1 MCSWSDLRCILANAE
16 RRDQLVDR
24 QLSRRNRPEPEG
36 FAPTFPSL
44 IGRHFNEQGV
54 SYLQVLI
61 TPSGCGIRYRC
72 IADEGLEARHGADI
86 VSVRLQHSSRLAYR
100 QRPRAAG
107 LALSDIGGDAPD
119 LVAG

>member
-1 MCSWSDLRCILANAE
+1 MHQRSASAEYVSWSDLRCVLANAE

-24 QLSRRNRPEPEG
+24 QLSRRNRPEPES

-61 TPSGCGIRYRC
+61 TPSGYGIRYRC
-72 IADEGLEARHGADI
+72 IADEGLEARH
-86 VSVRLQHSSRLAYR
+86 VRCMARNRRKSRRGY
-100 QRPRAAG
+100 
-107 LALSDIGGDAPD
+107 
-119 LVAG
+119 